1 MIFWCRLDTLVL
13 SILLPICPP
22 LGAQLG
28 PKIAPKSLQEPSKTD
43 PKSHL
48 IFDLFFDRF
57 FHWFFIDFR
66 CQNRPKIYHKS
77 IPKSSQEHINKKLKT
92 SILYCNLQYIRA
104 LGYVMLCTKFNKKWY
119 RNPFKNSSQIN
130 TKLGSILHPTWLHF
144 GRFLE
149 PKMEPNSLQIAS
161 KINLQIDH
169 LMDSVSDRSWD
180 RFCSILSP
188 NLEPKTAQDPILK
201 ASWAILERKSEK
213 NQTKM
218 GPKLI
223 TFNQHDP
230 KYPQS
235 RPRTPPWTSFSFIF
249 DWFFNRFL
257 IRFSSIFVGFLIDFW
272 SHFNWCFHVFDRI
285 LEPNVL
291 HF

>member
-1 MIFWCRLDTLVL
+1 M
-13 SILLPICPP
+13 
-22 LGAQLG
+22 
-28 PKIAPKSLQEPSKTD
+28 
-43 PKSHL
+43 
-48 IFDLFFDRF
+48 
-57 FHWFFIDFR
+57 
-66 CQNRPKIYHKS
+66 
-77 IPKSSQEHINKKLKT
+77 
-92 SILYCNLQYIRA
+92 YCNLQYIRA
-104 LGYVMLCTKFNKKWY
+104 LGYVMLCTKLKKKWY

-144 GRFLE
+144 GRFLD
-149 PKMEPNSLQIAS
+149 PKMEPNSLQIVW

-180 RFCSILSP
+180 RFWPILSP
-188 NLEPKTAQDPILK
+188 NLEPKTAQDPP
-201 ASWAILERKSEK
+201 SWSQDA
-213 NQTKM
+213 
-218 GPKLI
+218 PKTLQIGAKIVPRPI

-235 RPRTPPWTSFSFIF
+235 RPRTPPWTSFSLIF
-249 DWFFNRFL
+249 DSFLMDFWYYFHRF
-257 IRFSSIFVGFLIDFW
+257 FVGFLIDFW